1 MTLRVA
7 STTDTE
13 AEVEAVAESRPAIP
27 KAQGDGDSSDLDA
40 TRDDTVEV
48 APRYQQPEV
57 AVDEA
62 ATSETVD
69 AAGEGEESSPDVI
82 AEEPEIEPER
92 EVADVKAAEKQEDD
106 DEEAKPKKRR
116 RRGRSYK
123 DLASQLAREKASE
136 KSRADTLQAELDAIR
151 AAANV
156 VRPPVPPVKPVA
168 PTPPAEDKIEVAPRY
183 RQPDVSPTVAQA
195 PSAARPSQDDFET
208 YEQYQEALV
217 DWKVTLRLTERDV
230 VERERIERDS
240 TNRAREK
247 SVAAHTARIDT
258 FRQEHDDFDAVIEQG
273 KNLPMTAPMQDSVMN
288 SDMGPAVMY
297 HLCRFPEECDR
308 IAALPPM
315 VAIREMGKLEAR
327 IEAAQTGPVSSA
339 ASVTQAPRPIKPVG
353 GGATASTV
361 PLDQM
366 DYQSYRHARMKG
378 FGR

>member
-92 EVADVKAAEKQEDD
+92 
-106 DEEAKPKKRR
+106 
-116 RRGRSYK
+116 
-123 DLASQLAREKASE
+123 
-136 KSRADTLQAELDAIR
+136 
-151 AAANV
+151 
-156 VRPPVPPVKPVA
+156 
-168 PTPPAEDKIEVAPRY
+168 
-183 RQPDVSPTVAQA
+183 DVSPTVAQA

-273 KNLPMTAPMQDSVMN
+273 KDLPMTAPMQDSVMN

>member
-13 AEVEAVAESRPAIP
+13 AEVVAAAQEAPALQ
-27 KAQGDGDSSDLDA
+27 QGADGDSRPLDA
-40 TRDDTVEV
+40 TESVVAV

-57 AVDEA
+57 ATDEA
-62 ATSETVD
+62 ATAETLD
-69 AAGEGEESSPDVI
+69 AAGEGEEPAPDVI
-82 AEEPEIEPER
+82 AEEPEVEPER
-92 EVADVKAAEKQEDD
+92 EVADVAEAEKQEDD
-106 DEEAKPKKRR
+106 DGAAEKPKKRR

-123 DLASQLAREKASE
+123 DRASQLAREKASE

-156 VRPPVPPVKPVA
+156 ARPPTPPVKPIA
-168 PTPPAEDKIEVAPRY
+168 PTPPGEDKIEVAPRY
-183 RQPDVSPTVAQA
+183 RQPDVSPNVAQP
-195 PSAARPSQDDFET
+195 PSAGRPTQDDFET
-208 YEQYQEALV
+208 YEQFQEALV
-217 DWKVTLRLTERDV
+217 DWKVNLRLTERDASD
-230 VERERIERDS
+230 RERIERES
-240 TNRAREK
+240 VNRAREK
-247 SVAAHTARIDT
+247 SVAAHTARIDA
-258 FRQEHDDFDAVIEQG
+258 FRQEHDDFDAVVEQG

-297 HLCRFPEECDR
+297 HRWRVPEECDR

-366 DYQSYRHARMKG
+366 DYQSYRRARQKG
-378 FGR
+378 VGR

>member
-13 AEVEAVAESRPAIP
+13 AEVEAVAENRPAIP
-27 KAQGDGDSSDLDA
+27 KAQGDGDSSDLNA
-40 TRDDTVEV
+40 TSSDTVEV

-57 AVDEA
+57 AVEEA
-62 ATSETVD
+62 ATSETLD
-69 AAGEGEESSPDVI
+69 AAGDGEESSPDVI
-82 AEEPEIEPER
+82 AEEQEVEPER
-92 EVADVKAAEKQEDD
+92 EVADVKAAERQEDD
-106 DEEAKPKKRR
+106 DEKPKKRR

-123 DLASQLAREKASE
+123 DRASQLAREKASE

-156 VRPPVPPVKPVA
+156 VRPPTPPVKPIA
-168 PTPPAEDKIEVAPRY
+168 PTPAGEDKVEVAPRY
-183 RQPDVSPTVAQA
+183 RQPDVSPNVAPP
-195 PSAARPSQDDFET
+195 PSEGRPTQDDFET
-208 YEQYQEALV
+208 YEQFQEALV
-217 DWKVTLRLTERDV
+217 DWKVNLRLTERDASD
-230 VERERIERDS
+230 RERIERES
-240 TNRAREK
+240 VNRAREK
-247 SVAAHTARIDT
+247 SVAAHTARIDA
-258 FRQEHDDFDAVIEQG
+258 FRQEHDDFDAVVEQG

-288 SDMGPAVMY
+288 SNMGPAVMY

-366 DYQSYRHARMKG
+366 DYQSYRRARQKG
-378 FGR
+378 AMR